1 MCKDEVDGNPYT
13 ILMYMYI
20 YLYVMILI
28 HVLQMYM
35 YKTPFHVYAVINSIS
50 HLNYVAAKFQGY
62 SVHGGKSPVFLPC
75 MYIYMYNVYFKDT
88 FRY

>member
-35 YKTPFHVYAVINSIS
+35 YKTPFHVYTIILELCSSKFSVKFSSCGEIPGSPAMYV
-50 HLNYVAAKFQGY
+50 HLHV
-62 SVHGGKSPVFLPC
+62 
-75 MYIYMYNVYFKDT
+75 
-88 FRY
+88 